1 MAKKKN
7 SDDIW
12 GSDINFDES
21 EEAWDGDDFGLD
33 LDGNS
38 GKKKKR
44 KRKLKPMSTGRI
56 VWTCIVALLTS
67 GVMALLGYV
76 VYTNYITYPQRE
88 VVDFSLTGAYC
99 LDQWEDAI
107 KAMEVPFE
115 TSYINKEIVYAN
127 GDQSKIA
134 FYKKMLATIEYH
146 PYPVNARNVFG
157 NNYIDRVTDSTVEI
171 DSYISYGESVGMEV
185 IDYDAIN
192 FNDYE
197 DKIASLMSEH
207 DLKFG
212 DVNYEN
218 RLVSV
223 FLDFMNWLPEDEI
236 PTKIIDRVPYMGVM
250 VSPSD
255 LDASDTL
262 YFMKEEEDMY
272 LDRLLFSSYQFYD
285 CLDRFSLCAG
295 GTSLVQSKEYSKW
308 DKLSPEEKEVTE
320 RPEQY
325 NYKQCC
331 AKLWCGSYYLQNEH
345 TLVDAQGNRYV
356 SSVRAEVG
364 DGTIDNPLGLY
375 TDAVTSV
382 YFSEYD
388 ELGNI
393 SSYESYPIRVELIEY
408 GYSQDAI
415 DYFESKDIRN
425 RGIDIKSDVQYC
437 YMVFNVTNLSDR
449 ELTISEN
456 MGLCDVNGNMQA
468 RTGVIY
474 GLQGSVTLKPDETG
488 IIETW
493 QSSTSL
499 WKKYV
504 VWGNDFARRE
514 DLVFFRLLA
523 GDIENEDEF
532 KGVTVNTSRN
542 NKE

>member
-12 GSDINFDES
+12 GSDINFDEPS
-21 EEAWDGDDFGLD
+21 NDWEDDDFGLD
-33 LDGNS
+33 LDGS
-38 GKKKKR
+38 DGKKKR
-44 KRKLKPMSTGRI
+44 RRRKLKPMSTGKI

-67 GVMALLGYV
+67 GVMAFLGYV
-76 VYTNYITYPQRE
+76 LYTNYITYPQRE
-88 VVDFSLTGAYC
+88 VVDYTLTGAYC
-99 LDQWEDAI
+99 LGEWEKVI
-107 KAMEVPFE
+107 KSMEVPFE
-115 TSYINKEIVYAN
+115 TSYINKEIVYSN
-127 GDQSKIA
+127 GDQNKIS
-134 FYKKMLATIEYH
+134 FYKKMLSTVEYH
-146 PYPVNARNVFG
+146 PYPVHARNVFG
-157 NNYIDRVTDSTVEI
+157 NDYIDKSTDSTVDI
-171 DSYISYGESVGMEV
+171 DSYISYDEIVGMEV
-185 IDYDAIN
+185 IDYDAVD
-192 FNDYE
+192 FGKYE

-223 FLDFMNWLPEDEI
+223 FLDFMNWLPDDEI

-262 YFMKEEEDMY
+262 YFMKEEEDIY

-285 CLDRFSLCAG
+285 CLDRFSFVASG
-295 GTSLVQSKEYSKW
+295 KSLESSDAYNKW
-308 DKLSPEEKEVTE
+308 NKLPEEKKEVSE

-325 NYKQCC
+325 DYKQCC
-331 AKLWCGSYYLQNEH
+331 SKLWCGSYYLQNEH
-345 TLVDAQGNRYV
+345 TLVDSQGNKYV

-364 DGTIDNPLGLY
+364 DGTIGNPLGLY

-393 SSYESYPIRVELIEY
+393 SSYESYPIRVELVDF
-408 GYSQDAI
+408 GYSKDAI

-437 YMVFNVTNLSDR
+437 YMVFNVTNLSDK

-468 RTGVIY
+468 RTGTIY

-488 IIETW
+488 VIETW

-504 VWGNDFARRE
+504 VWGNDFDRRE

-532 KGVTVNTSRN
+532 KGVIVNTSRN
-542 NKE
+542 SKE